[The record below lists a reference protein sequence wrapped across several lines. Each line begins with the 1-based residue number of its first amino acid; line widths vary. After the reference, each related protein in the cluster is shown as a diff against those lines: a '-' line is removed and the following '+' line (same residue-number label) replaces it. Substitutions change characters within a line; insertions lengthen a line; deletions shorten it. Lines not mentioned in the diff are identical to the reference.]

1 MSQNIEPI
9 NNPRDAI
16 NKELFDKCM
25 NKLTGADKLA
35 ELLDGVM
42 ANTISIKRQHSFD
55 SVMGEIR
62 DSFDNFEPA
71 LLEAEPFMM
80 QSFEW
85 PRYLDRS
92 CMVKIDVNQVP

>member
-1 MSQNIEPI
+1 MNQNIEQVSH
-9 NNPRDAI
+9 PRDAI
-16 NKELFDKCM
+16 SKDLYDKCM
-25 NKLTGADKLA
+25 DKLTGADKWA
-35 ELLDGVM
+35 EQLDGVM

-62 DSFDNFEPA
+62 NSFDNFEPA

>member
-1 MSQNIEPI
+1 MNQNIEKVSH
-9 NNPRDAI
+9 PRDAI
-16 NKELFDKCM
+16 SKDIYDKCM
-25 NKLTGADKLA
+25 DKLTGADKLA
-35 ELLDGVM
+35 EQLDGVM

-85 PRYLDRS
+85 PRYLDIS

>member
-1 MSQNIEPI
+1 MNQNVKPI
-9 NNPRDAI
+9 ARSTDI
-16 NKELFDKCM
+16 VSDKLFDKCM
-25 NKLTGADKLA
+25 NKLTDADKLA
-35 ELLDGVM
+35 KQLDGVM

-80 QSFEW
+80 QPFEW

-92 CMVKIDVNQVP
+92 CMVNIDVTKIP

>member
-1 MSQNIEPI
+1 MNQYIDPI

-16 NKELFDKCM
+16 NKELFYKCM
-25 NKLTGADKLA
+25 SKLTGADNLA
-35 ELLDGVM
+35 EQLDGVM

-80 QSFEW
+80 QPFEW

-92 CMVKIDVNQVP
+92 CMVEIDVTKTP

>member
-1 MSQNIEPI
+1 MNQDVKPI
-9 NNPRDAI
+9 ARSTDI
-16 NKELFDKCM
+16 VSDKLFDKCM

-35 ELLDGVM
+35 KQLDGVM

-62 DSFDNFEPA
+62 NSFDNFEPA
-71 LLEAEPFMM
+71 LLEAELFMM
-80 QSFEW
+80 QPFEW

-92 CMVKIDVNQVP
+92 CMVKFDVTKIP